1 MGIIADTFAA
11 QLADLR
17 RRSDETDKRM
27 AESIQRMY
35 GILEEM
41 KVIDE
46 EFQRELA
53 ELEQLEE

>member
-1 MGIIADTFAA
+1 MTSIADTFAA

-17 RRSDETDKRM
+17 RRSDETDRRM

-41 KVIDE
+41 KVANDAI
-46 EFQRELA
+46 LA
-53 ELEQLEE
+53 ELE